1 MMTASFGMTKKPN
14 HVEWFWNIGK
24 KNAIYRNFCRTKRT
38 RLTTK
43 GPCAMDQNGPNSG
56 RDRAA
61 DALVKTF
68 ETFIFEGTWKDGD
81 PLPPERV
88 IVQEYGVSR
97 TVVREAVLALS
108 NKGLVEARPRF
119 RPVVR
124 RPDYDAAVLAAQSVV
139 RRLLVDQAGV
149 RNLFDLRIMMEAA
162 LVEATGMEAS
172 PIQTPSNSRSVAEVD
187 VEARIMVMSIFCD
200 LR

>member
-81 PLPPERV
+81 PLPP
-88 IVQEYGVSR
+88 
-97 TVVREAVLALS
+97 ALTPPP
-108 NKGLVEARPRF
+108 RP
-119 RPVVR
+119 P
-124 RPDYDAAVLAAQSVV
+124 AQ
-139 RRLLVDQAGV
+139 
-149 RNLFDLRIMMEAA
+149 
-162 LVEATGMEAS
+162 
-172 PIQTPSNSRSVAEVD
+172 PQTPTQTASQPHKHHPAPLPFRACFLHLGFLEVCLHGFMAKQ
-187 VEARIMVMSIFCD
+187 VEIRE
-200 LR
+200 